1 MNYSQSTGSLT
12 RVDANTQTAQVIVQ
26 SGQLAYRFKI
36 FIDEAGRPG
45 VQDYNS
51 LIRYTPTAPLPLPAN
66 SGVNIFFPEPVYNF
80 PMLGAPDGAYPG
92 RMWTRPSGGYLAVV
106 TSRWDE
112 TPFPNQLTWYLSGVT
127 GFDASGTGFIS
138 IPQLSSQGYTN
149 TPPLPP
155 RPAEFSPVFSDLDFL
170 SGVAGVD
177 DTRAVLFENTYGPAP
192 TFTARTLDI
201 SAQTLTPLFT
211 AVPVAS
217 GFSLLDS
224 LVVPLGTGCPGD
236 WDVDGDTDSDDIIA
250 FFTDWE
256 GGNADPDGDGD
267 TDSDDIIEFFVSW
280 EGGC

>member
-1 MNYSQSTGSLT
+1 
-12 RVDANTQTAQVIVQ
+12 
-26 SGQLAYRFKI
+26 
-36 FIDEAGRPG
+36 
-45 VQDYNS
+45 
-51 LIRYTPTAPLPLPAN
+51 
-66 SGVNIFFPEPVYNF
+66 
-80 PMLGAPDGAYPG
+80 MLGAPDGAYPG

-177 DTRAVLFENTYGPAP
+177 DTRAVFFQNTYGPAP

-201 SAQTLTPLFT
+201 SAQTLTPIFT

-256 GGNADPDGDGD
+256 DGNADPDGDGD